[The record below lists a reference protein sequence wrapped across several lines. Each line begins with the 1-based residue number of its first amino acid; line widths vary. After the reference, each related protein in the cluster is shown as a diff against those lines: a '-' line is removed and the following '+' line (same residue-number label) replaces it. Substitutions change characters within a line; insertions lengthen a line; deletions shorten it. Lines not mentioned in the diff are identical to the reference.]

1 MDTKICIPVMGKT
14 KEKLINQVEKV
25 IKMNPD
31 LMEVR
36 ADYLEDISEKSL
48 LNILKEVKEKAYNI
62 PVIFTFRTKTEG
74 GEKDISYNEY
84 LAFCE
89 VGADICDY
97 IDIEMMHFIDHVKEL
112 VQVVHQKGKKVIG
125 SNHHFNKTPSNDD
138 IENIMK
144 LMENLTGKIKQ
155 KCKRCLK

>member
-48 LNILKEVKEKAYNI
+48 LNILKEVKEKAYNR

-74 GEKDISYNEY
+74 GE
-84 LAFCE
+84 
-89 VGADICDY
+89 
-97 IDIEMMHFIDHVKEL
+97 
-112 VQVVHQKGKKVIG
+112 
-125 SNHHFNKTPSNDD
+125 
-138 IENIMK
+138 
-144 LMENLTGKIKQ
+144 
-155 KCKRCLK
+155 